1 MEEFL
6 ERLAASG
13 YERVSQVTTRG
24 QFAVRGGIVD
34 LYSWHAP
41 LPFRL
46 EFFGDQIESLREFDI
61 DTQISVR
68 DLRSIDILLN
78 QGAAD
83 QSGFVRDYIRE
94 RDLII
99 DIEHLTEFA
108 NARSSK
114 SAKAGLRLVRKISA
128 ARFRI
133 VRLESLAPAISC
145 SPRQNAHSS
154 SSA

>member
-1 MEEFL
+1 MEEFF

-13 YERVSQVTTRG
+13 YERASQVTTRG

-34 LYSWHAP
+34 LYSWQAP

-61 DTQISVR
+61 DTQTSVR

-78 QGAAD
+78 QVAAD
-83 QSGFVRDYIRE
+83 QSGNVRDYVRE

-99 DIEHLTEFA
+99 DVEPDGIS
-108 NARSSK
+108 NAQVQISE
-114 SAKAGLRLVRKISA
+114 GRKISA
-128 ARFRI
+128 AHFRI
-133 VRLESLAPAISC
+133 AGLESLAPAIWC
-145 SPRQNAHSS
+145 SLRQNARSS
-154 SSA
+154 LIA

>member
-1 MEEFL
+1 MEELL

-34 LYSWHAP
+34 LYSWQAP

-61 DTQISVR
+61 DTQTSVR

-78 QGAAD
+78 QGAAVASPPGRSGDRPSLIED
-83 QSGFVRDYIRE
+83 QSGNVRDYVRE
-94 RDLII
+94 
-99 DIEHLTEFA
+99 
-108 NARSSK
+108 
-114 SAKAGLRLVRKISA
+114 
-128 ARFRI
+128 
-133 VRLESLAPAISC
+133 AI
-145 SPRQNAHSS
+145 
-154 SSA
+154 